1 MKVTK
6 TKSRPTLDKPRNL
19 KKRKKEKRKRK
30 EYKCEKDGDIKA
42 LYKNLSIIS
51 RSSLDNHIGS
61 TSTHKY

>member
-1 MKVTK
+1 MVQC
-6 TKSRPTLDKPRNL
+6 PGL
-19 KKRKKEKRKRK
+19 KKRNRK